1 LHRSGLLSA
10 LDALF
15 EKVWRDAYPLD
26 LNGDGLAERDCDG
39 PTELDRRI
47 LALLLAG
54 LTDQAVASQLDLSLR
69 TLQRRVRH
77 LLDLAGVESR
87 MQLGWYAARHGWA

>member
-1 LHRSGLLSA
+1 M
-10 LDALF
+10 
-15 EKVWRDAYPLD
+15 WRHAYPLE
-26 LNGDGLAERDCDG
+26 LTADGLAERDGDA

-47 LALLLAG
+47 LGLLLAG
-54 LTDQAVASQLDLSLR
+54 LTDQAVATQLDLSLR

-87 MQLGWYAARHGWA
+87 MQLGWYAARNGWA

>member
-1 LHRSGLLSA
+1 
-10 LDALF
+10 
-15 EKVWRDAYPLD
+15 VWQHAYPLE
-26 LNGDGLAERDCDG
+26 LTGDGLVERDGGG
-39 PTELDRRI
+39 PTELDRKI

-54 LTDQAVASQLDLSLR
+54 LTDQAVATQLDLSLR

-87 MQLGWYAARHGWA
+87 MQLGWHAARHGWA